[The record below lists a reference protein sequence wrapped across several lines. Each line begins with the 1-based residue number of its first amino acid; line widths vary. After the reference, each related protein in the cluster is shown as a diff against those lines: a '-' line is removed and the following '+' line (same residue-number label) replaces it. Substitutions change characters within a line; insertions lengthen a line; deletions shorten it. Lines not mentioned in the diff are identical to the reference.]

1 MLYVSYRLTEIDYS
15 RCCCNSYYVSI
26 NATRIWYRFVQF
38 LSKCIKTFP
47 CRLHQKLNY
56 KVFDPFKIKY
66 NHNIK
71 VCFLVSVKTKT
82 KLRLIEI
89 LSKLF

>member
-1 MLYVSYRLTEIDYS
+1 MQMRIYQLLISKQAKTNRFSYFLILNTIK
-15 RCCCNSYYVSI
+15 CQ
-26 NATRIWYRFVQF
+26 RFYT
-38 LSKCIKTFP
+38 KCIKTFP
-47 CRLHQKLNY
+47 CRSHQKLNN